1 MTTFRIEPRIDD
13 FDLGNNDLPK
23 TERKFLN
30 PNFITSNS
38 LFVQENENL
47 EQRLASPFEKLNID
61 APERSQSHPEWF
73 DPQYETYINLG
84 KIQQSQLKHPV
95 VSEIPSN
102 IIKQQTMMN
111 PPSDDLDILR
121 NLIQNLNTKSV

>member
-47 EQRLASPFEKLNID
+47 E
-61 APERSQSHPEWF
+61 
-73 DPQYETYINLG
+73 
-84 KIQQSQLKHPV
+84 
-95 VSEIPSN
+95 
-102 IIKQQTMMN
+102 
-111 PPSDDLDILR
+111 
-121 NLIQNLNTKSV
+121 